1 MEPDVP
7 KLIED
12 TLRRRRILLTHN
24 CDCDKE

>member
-1 MEPDVP
+1 MEPYVSQI
-7 KLIED
+7 IED